1 MDEELQRLEDQ
12 RERLYRRLSAFGDF
26 RLGTISE
33 THTRCGKKNCACAD
47 RSHPG
52 HIRYLWNTSR
62 LGKSLAQHLRLGPE
76 LEQTQRQIDEG
87 HRVQKWYRDILE
99 LNEQICR
106 LRPVPEM
113 EDRKELD
120 ALKKKLRRRFWMR
133 RKKRSAA

>member
-1 MDEELQRLEDQ
+1 MDKAIDRLEDE
-12 RERLYRRLSAFGDF
+12 RERLYQQVSAFGDF

-76 LEQTQRQIDEG
+76 LDQVQRQVDEG
-87 HRVQKWYRDILE
+87 HRFQKWCRGILE

-106 LRPVPEM
+106 LRPVPEI
-113 EDRKELD
+113 EDEQELD
-120 ALKKKLRRRFWMR
+120 ALKKKLRRKFF
-133 RKKRSAA
+133 RKRARKSTG

>member
-1 MDEELQRLEDQ
+1 MDKEMERFEDQ
-12 RERLYRRLSAFGDF
+12 RTRLYQQLSAFGDF

-76 LEQTQRQIDEG
+76 LEQVQGQIDEG
-87 HRVQKWYRDILE
+87 HRVQKWYREILE
-99 LNEQICR
+99 LNEKICR
-106 LRPVPEM
+106 ARPVPQI
-113 EDRKELD
+113 DDKKELT
-120 ALKKKLRRRFWMR
+120 ALKKKLQRRFSLRR
-133 RKKRSAA
+133 RKKSNT